1 LQNGEVIVFRAHKGT
16 KRNYGEIEFMSSKR
30 RKLRITQS
38 QEYFEKKFS
47 NINSEEYQ
55 NYYHLQKNELKRS
68 SRDKSLIY
76 LVKD

>member
-16 KRNYGEIEFMSSKR
+16 KINYEEIEFMSSKR

-38 QEYFEKKFS
+38 QEYFGKNFS

-55 NYYHLQKNELKRS
+55 NYYHLQKMN
-68 SRDKSLIY
+68 
-76 LVKD
+76 